1 MICDHGAVSAHLRG
15 LLPAL
20 ALACSG
26 LVLTQAPAQAACSCG
41 SVSSIQSDARDADV
55 VFTGVLVK
63 QESGGKLTTY
73 TLDVERIYR
82 GRVADTPVEV
92 VSARRSGGGCGL
104 GRLDVDSAYVVFAT
118 RASARLESGQLES
131 GQLSSGECSG
141 TEKATPSYV
150 SEIERV
156 LGPGNE
162 IPQPSA
168 PGSTPATPEYTRVED
183 ADPPKFTR
191 LAAPGGAMVL
201 VGLLGLI
208 LFRKR
213 G

>member
-104 GRLDVDSAYVVFAT
+104 GRLDVDSAYVVFAS
-118 RASARLESGQLES
+118 RASTG
-131 GQLSSGECSG
+131 LSSGECAG

-150 SEIERV
+150 AEVERV

-162 IPQPSA
+162 LPKP
-168 PGSTPATPEYTRVED
+168 PDTGTTPPAPEYTRVEN

>member
-1 MICDHGAVSAHLRG
+1 M
-15 LLPAL
+15 PAL

-26 LVLTQAPAQAACSCG
+26 LVLIQAPAAQAACSCG
-41 SVSSIQSDARDADV
+41 SVSSVQTDARDADV
-55 VFTGVLVK
+55 VFTGVLVN
-63 QESGGKLTTY
+63 QESGGKVTTY

-118 RASARLESGQLES
+118 RAPARLEP
-131 GQLSSGECSG
+131 GQLSSGECAG

-150 SEIERV
+150 AEVERV
-156 LGPGNE
+156 LGPGNQ
-162 IPQPSA
+162 IPQPPA
-168 PGSTPATPEYTRVED
+168 PASTPPAPEYTRVED

>member
-1 MICDHGAVSAHLRG
+1 MICDHGAVSIPLRG

-20 ALACSG
+20 ALVCSG
-26 LVLTQAPAQAACSCG
+26 LVLTQAAPAHAACSCG
-41 SVSSIQSDARDADV
+41 SVSSVRTDARDADV

-82 GRVADTPVEV
+82 GRVADSPVEV

-104 GRLDVDSAYVVFAT
+104 GRLDLDTAYLVFAT
-118 RASARLESGQLES
+118 RASARLGP
-131 GQLSSGECSG
+131 GQLSSGECAG
-141 TEKATPSYV
+141 TDKATPSYV
-150 SEIERV
+150 AEVERE

-162 IPQPSA
+162 IPKPPT
-168 PGSTPATPEYTRVED
+168 PGSTPEEPEYTRVED